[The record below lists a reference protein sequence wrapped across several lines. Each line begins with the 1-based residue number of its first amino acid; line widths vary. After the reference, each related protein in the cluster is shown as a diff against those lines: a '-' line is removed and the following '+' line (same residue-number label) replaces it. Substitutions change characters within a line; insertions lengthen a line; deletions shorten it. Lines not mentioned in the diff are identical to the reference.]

1 MNPYYPYWP
10 NRSYNVHDPH
20 QYMPYGQ
27 QPAAY
32 DNQHAYPIN
41 TDYFDRQQTVRGQA
55 TWTDGGQVTKCGIAW
70 SENEYM
76 TAAVGEN
83 SPYECGQMLK
93 IRNISAPYGREII
106 VKVVDQ
112 VSGYP
117 ANRINLHRRAFEA
130 LGVNTSVGVIN
141 IEIIPSPELEQ
152 EKWGKYLLEVTE
164 AAYPNF
170 NVTDYNA
177 IGKTMLSHSLVR
189 ETFEFVLQS
198 PQETLRVQGIVVYN
212 PNTDRIVSFNLQEV
226 Q

>member
-1 MNPYYPYWP
+1 MNPNYPYWP
-10 NRSYNVHDPH
+10 NRDYYEHNPY
-20 QYMPYGQ
+20 QTMPYGQ
-27 QPAAY
+27 QSTY
-32 DNQHAYPIN
+32 DYEHAYPTN
-41 TDYFDRQQTVRGQA
+41 SNHFDRQQSVRGQA
-55 TWTDGGQVTKCGIAW
+55 TWTDGGQVTKCGMAW
-70 SENEYM
+70 SDNAYM
-76 TAAVGEN
+76 TAAVGET
-83 SPYECGQMLK
+83 SPYTCGQTLK

-112 VSGYP
+112 VAGYP

-130 LGVNTSVGVIN
+130 LGVNPSVGVIN

-164 AAYPNF
+164 VAYPNY

-177 IGKTMLSHSLVR
+177 IGKTMISSSLVR

-198 PQETLRVQGIVVYN
+198 SQETLKVQGNVVYN
-212 PNTDRIVSFNLQEV
+212 PTTDRIISFNLQEV